1 MYIVTGQTAILPTY
15 PTALT
20 DVEPLI
26 GKAHNG
32 DVEATAALIRA
43 PFPVPMTG
51 VPTEALIEAATDVY
65 LERHHLAIRVDA
77 GAEPE
82 VIAGVKAAC
91 HAVHAP
97 VETDTIAHQVLL
109 HSPIEPYS
117 DWLDTDAGHQY
128 TSRIHERF
136 ITA

>member
-1 MYIVTGQTAILPTY
+1 MPTY
-15 PTALT
+15 PTDLS
-20 DVEPLI
+20 DVEPLL
-26 GKAHNG
+26 GKAHDG
-32 DVEATAALIRA
+32 DVDAAAALIRA

-51 VPTEALIEAATDVY
+51 VPTETLVEAATDVY

-77 GAEPE
+77 GAVPE

-97 VETDTIAHQVLL
+97 VQTDTIAQQVLL
-109 HSPIEPYS
+109 HSPVEPYS
-117 DWLDTDAGHQY
+117 DWLDSDAGQQY
-128 TSRIHERF
+128 TSRIRERF

>member
-1 MYIVTGQTAILPTY
+1 MTTQTAVIPTY
-15 PTALT
+15 PTSLQ
-20 DVEPLI
+20 DVGPLL
-26 GKAHNG
+26 GKACDG

-51 VPTEALIEAATDVY
+51 VPTEALVQAATDVY
-65 LERHHLAIRVDA
+65 LERHHLSIRVDA

-97 VETDTIAHQVLL
+97 VQTDTIAHQVLL
-109 HSPIEPYS
+109 HSPAEPYS
-117 DWLDTDAGHQY
+117 DWLDTEAGHQY
-128 TSRIHERF
+128 TARIRERF

>member
-1 MYIVTGQTAILPTY
+1 MTAQTAVLPTY
-15 PTALT
+15 PTSLT
-20 DVEPLI
+20 DVEPLL
-26 GKAHNG
+26 GKAHDG

-51 VPTEALIEAATDVY
+51 VPTKALVEAATDVY

-77 GAEPE
+77 GLELE

-109 HSPIEPYS
+109 HSPVEPYS
-117 DWLDTDAGHQY
+117 DWLQSDAGHQF
-128 TSRIHERF
+128 TSRIRERF
-136 ITA
+136 STA

>member
-1 MYIVTGQTAILPTY
+1 MNVMTTQNAGLPTY
-15 PTALT
+15 PTSME
-20 DVEPLI
+20 DVEPLLD
-26 GKAHNG
+26 KAHDG
-32 DVEATAALIRA
+32 DVEATVALIRA

-51 VPTEALIEAATDVY
+51 VPTGVLVEAATDVY

-77 GAEPE
+77 RAVPE

-109 HSPIEPYS
+109 HSPVEPYS

-128 TSRIHERF
+128 TSRIRERF
-136 ITA
+136 VTA

>member
-1 MYIVTGQTAILPTY
+1 MTAQAAAIPTY
-15 PTALT
+15 PTTLK
-20 DVEPLI
+20 DVEPLL
-26 GKAHNG
+26 GKAHDG
-32 DVEATAALIRA
+32 DVQATAALIRA

-51 VPTEALIEAATDVY
+51 VPTDALVEAATDVY

-77 GAEPE
+77 GAVPE

-109 HSPIEPYS
+109 HSPAEPYS
-117 DWLDTDAGHQY
+117 DWLDTAAGHQY
-128 TSRIHERF
+128 TSRIRERF
-136 ITA
+136 ITT

>member
-1 MYIVTGQTAILPTY
+1 VTTQTVVVPTY
-15 PTALT
+15 PTTLQ
-20 DVEPLI
+20 DVEPLL
-26 GKAHNG
+26 GKAHDG
-32 DVEATAALIRA
+32 DVEATAALMRA

-51 VPTEALIEAATDVY
+51 VPIEALVEAATDVY

-77 GAEPE
+77 GAVPE

-97 VETDTIAHQVLL
+97 VEADTIARQVLL
-109 HSPIEPYS
+109 HSPVEPYS

-128 TSRIHERF
+128 TARIRERF
-136 ITA
+136 TTA

>member
-1 MYIVTGQTAILPTY
+1 MLTY
-15 PTALT
+15 PTT
-20 DVEPLI
+20 PRDVEPLL
-26 GKAHNG
+26 GKAHDG

-51 VPTEALIEAATDVY
+51 VPTEVLIEAATDVY
-65 LERHHLAIRVDA
+65 LERHHLSIRVDA
-77 GAEPE
+77 GAVPE

-109 HSPIEPYS
+109 HSPVEPYS
-117 DWLDTDAGHQY
+117 DWLDTEAGYQY
-128 TSRIHERF
+128 TSRIRDRF
-136 ITA
+136 VTA

>member
-1 MYIVTGQTAILPTY
+1 MSARTAALPTY
-15 PTALT
+15 PTTLQ
-20 DVEPLI
+20 DVEPLL
-26 GKAHNG
+26 GMAHDG

-51 VPTEALIEAATDVY
+51 VPTEALVEAATDVY
-65 LERHHLAIRVDA
+65 LERHHLAICVDV
-77 GAEPE
+77 GAVPE

-109 HSPIEPYS
+109 HSPVEPYS
-117 DWLDTDAGHQY
+117 DWLDTNAGHQY
-128 TSRIHERF
+128 TSRIRERF

>member
-1 MYIVTGQTAILPTY
+1 MIMTTLTAAVPTY
-15 PTALT
+15 PTSLR
-20 DVEPLI
+20 DVEPLLD
-26 GKAHNG
+26 KAHDG
-32 DVEATAALIRA
+32 DVAATAALIRA
-43 PFPVPMTG
+43 PFSVPMTG
-51 VPTEALIEAATDVY
+51 VPTEVLVEAATDVY

-128 TSRIHERF
+128 TSRIRERF
-136 ITA
+136 VTA